1 MKNKDGRKTDS
12 STLDALLKL
21 LPMLAL
27 NYPGLASMLGQL
39 SGDTPASTGQMQ
51 EALPKITK
59 RLAEMDPNTKE
70 ELAQQLLSFFPELGE
85 ILRGHIG

>member
-1 MKNKDGRKTDS
+1 
-12 STLDALLKL
+12 
-21 LPMLAL
+21 
-27 NYPGLASMLGQL
+27 
-39 SGDTPASTGQMQ
+39 MQ

-85 ILRGHIG
+85 ILKGH